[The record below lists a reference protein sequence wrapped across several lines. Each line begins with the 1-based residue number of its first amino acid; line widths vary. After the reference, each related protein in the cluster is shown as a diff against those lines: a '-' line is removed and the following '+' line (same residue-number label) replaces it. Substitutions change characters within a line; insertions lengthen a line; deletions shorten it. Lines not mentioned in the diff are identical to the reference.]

1 MRFEEQQMAGSEIRS
16 ARKSLAGLLGAV
28 LLLVTTGNSS
38 FAEALYKY
46 RGASGEWI
54 YTDRAPQK
62 QTPVEIR
69 ELPKGM
75 TDPQVTVYHEFS
87 NDKFRLIA
95 RNEFFA
101 PVEVILALDSLDNL
115 SFPPAEQDR
124 RWVVPPR
131 GRLQLMQLTLL
142 DADLPANASYRH
154 VWLPGDPASE
164 HAPTEPYRAP
174 FAVAG
179 SYKIS
184 QAFPTGITHVTPDS
198 YYAVD
203 IMMPIGTDVYAA
215 RAGTVFE
222 VASTNYRGGTDP
234 ERDLQSANVIRVL
247 HDDGTYAVY
256 AHLNWNTIRVR
267 PGDRIV
273 RGEYIADSGNTGF
286 STGPH
291 LHFAVLRNSGLRL
304 ESVPLLF
311 EGRNHREVT
320 PETGQ
325 DLVAY

>member
-1 MRFEEQQMAGSEIRS
+1 MRYEEQKTAGNAVRS
-16 ARKSLAGLLGAV
+16 ARQPLTRLLCAV
-28 LLLVTTGNSS
+28 FLLVVSGNIG

-46 RGASGEWI
+46 RGPNGEWI
-54 YTDRAPQK
+54 YTDRQPEV

-75 TDPQVTVYHEFS
+75 TDPKVSVYHEIKE
-87 NDKFRLIA
+87 DKFYLIA
-95 RNEFFA
+95 RNEFHA

-115 SFPPAEQDR
+115 TFPPPEQER

-131 GRLQLMQLTLL
+131 SRVLLLQLDFL
-142 DADLPANASYRH
+142 DTNSPADASYRH

-164 HAPTEPYRAP
+164 HTPSEPYRAP

-179 SYKIS
+179 SYRIS
-184 QAFPTGITHVTPDS
+184 QAFPVGITHVTPDS

-203 IMMPIGTDVYAA
+203 ITMPIGTDVYAA

-222 VASTNYRGGTDP
+222 VASTNFRGGIDP
-234 ERDLQSANVIRVL
+234 EKDMPAANVIRIL

-256 AHLNWNTIRVR
+256 AHLNWNTIRVQ
-267 PGDRIV
+267 PGDQV
-273 RGEYIADSGNTGF
+273 VKGEYIADSGNTGF

-291 LHFAVLRNSGLRL
+291 LHFAVIRNKGLRL
-304 ESVPLLF
+304 ESVPVVF
-311 EGRNHREVT
+311 EGQNEREVT
-320 PETGQ
+320 PETGN